1 MCSALVV
8 VYNSFLPLSAKVF
21 STKCLPM
28 SIGETFLLRSFPL
41 CSTFIQAVDVHCC
54 SPAYYINLAHIP
66 MHVIN
71 VPEHR
76 QWNNFLRSVVIVCI
90 NILNFHVLQI
100 GRLKVQ
106 LSEQESSKQVQSE
119 ELESLREQLESLRK
133 EEREY
138 KAKVDTSKAELD
150 KLQKTNLALQSDI
163 SQVLIL

>member
-1 MCSALVV
+1 MYPNTGSG
-8 VYNSFLPLSAKVF
+8 
-21 STKCLPM
+21 T
-28 SIGETFLLRSFPL
+28 
-41 CSTFIQAVDVHCC
+41 
-54 SPAYYINLAHIP
+54 
-66 MHVIN
+66 
-71 VPEHR
+71 
-76 QWNNFLRSVVIVCI
+76 NFLRSVAIVCI

>member
-76 QWNNFLRSVVIVCI
+76 QWNNFLRSVAI
-90 NILNFHVLQI
+90 
-100 GRLKVQ
+100 
-106 LSEQESSKQVQSE
+106 
-119 ELESLREQLESLRK
+119 
-133 EEREY
+133 

-163 SQVLIL
+163 SQVFILWLQLDTINRTFV